1 MATNNFKA
9 FALDPN
15 ANVLSQ
21 ADWEA
26 LPALLSGFTS
36 GKASSAQVNKAIR
49 QATTI
54 AALVGQFIA
63 NSGSDAL
70 DDGDVAGLLA
80 KFSTA
85 VSGRYSTVKKFGSS
99 GTYTWPSDV
108 KFIEIIA
115 TGGGGGGGGCNATT
129 TSQTYFG
136 AGGGAGGT
144 VFDFVRATDVGYG
157 PGTYPVT
164 VGLGGTGGVGA
175 VKGNDGGTTQFM
187 KVTAYGG
194 KGGGNEAPDST
205 PGGAGGLTLGGYMAM
220 AGGYGQDG
228 QSTTRSISGNG
239 GGSYWSGG
247 GRSANL
253 NPPSSRGG
261 VGDGGGGAYDMLF
274 RGVNGIGA
282 NGSNGVVII
291 REFR

>member
-70 DDGDVAGLLA
+70 DNADVNSLVL
-80 KFSTA
+80 KFTKA
-85 VSGRYSTVKKFGSS
+85 VSGRYSNVVTFGVS
-99 GTYTWPSDV
+99 GTYTWPADV
-108 KFIEIIA
+108 KFIEVIV
-115 TGGGGGGGGCNATT
+115 TGAGGGGGGCNATT
-129 TSQTYFG
+129 TSDTYFG
-136 AGGGAGGT
+136 AGGGGGGT
-144 VFDFVRATDVGYG
+144 AFGLIRATDSGAG
-157 PGTYPVT
+157 PGTYTVT
-164 VGLGGTGGVGA
+164 VGLGGTGGSGA
-175 VKGNDGGTTQFM
+175 APGSDGGDSVFM
-187 KVTAYGG
+187 SLTGGGG
-194 KGGGNEAPDST
+194 KGAKRPTADNTSGGT
-205 PGGAGGLTLGGYMAM
+205 GGSASGGYQRVFGAF
-220 AGGYGQDG
+220 GQDG

-239 GGSYWSGG
+239 GGSFWGG
-247 GRSANL
+247 GGISSNL
-253 NPPSSRGG
+253 AAPIARGS

-274 RGVNGIGA
+274 RGVSGSGA
-282 NGSNGVVII
+282 NGGNGVVVVKEY
-291 REFR
+291 R